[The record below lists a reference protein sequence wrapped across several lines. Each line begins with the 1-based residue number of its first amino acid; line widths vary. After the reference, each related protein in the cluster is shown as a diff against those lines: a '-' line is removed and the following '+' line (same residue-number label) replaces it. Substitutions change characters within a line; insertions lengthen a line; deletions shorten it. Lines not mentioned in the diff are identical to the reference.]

1 MDDAE
6 VVLEVEAASATDVN
20 EAAELAEVE
29 VVASACSSRVVWN
42 ATTSESFFREAPIRV
57 ERVGGARRICRAI
70 QQNRRAV
77 WKS

>member
-1 MDDAE
+1 LDDAE

-42 ATTSESFFREAPIRV
+42 ATTSESFFVRHP
-57 ERVGGARRICRAI
+57 
-70 QQNRRAV
+70 
-77 WKS
+77 